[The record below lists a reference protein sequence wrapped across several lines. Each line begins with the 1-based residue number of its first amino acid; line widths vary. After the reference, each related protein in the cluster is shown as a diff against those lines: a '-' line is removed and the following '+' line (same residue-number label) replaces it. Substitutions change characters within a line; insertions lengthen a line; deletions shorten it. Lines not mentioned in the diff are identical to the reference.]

1 MAYKLALEPDLIRLE
16 LFGKYTS
23 EDVSAYMAEI
33 EAIDAKSLRVL
44 DRLVDATRVDEY
56 AVEVSD
62 FMALAKRRATLDLPN
77 AYKVAL
83 VAPRPTGVGFARMY
97 QMLSSNP
104 KVLVEIFGTE
114 AEAMRWLRGT
124 GP

>member
-1 MAYKLALEPDLIRLE
+1 MPYKLVLEPDLIRVE

-23 EDVSAYMAEI
+23 EDVSKYTAEI
-33 EAIDAKSLRVL
+33 ETVEAQSLRVL
-44 DRLVDATRVDEY
+44 DRLIDASRVDEY

-62 FMALAKRRATLDLPN
+62 FMALAKRRQSLALPN
-77 AYKVAL
+77 AYKVAV

-97 QMLSSNP
+97 QTLSNSS
-104 KVLVEIFGTE
+104 KVFVEIFGTSE
-114 AEAMRWLRGT
+114 EAMRWLRST